1 MKLPFLNTA
10 APRDFP
16 PGTVDAMT
24 GAIQLVQ
31 GPTKV
36 SGGGRREG
44 ARGGGKRERE
54 RERKLAS
61 KHKNNPKLTFHCVY
75 KCNAINGSVFQKSVR
90 KHV

>member
-1 MKLPFLNTA
+1 MLKLPFLNTA

-44 ARGGGKRERE
+44 ARGGERERE
-54 RERKLAS
+54 RERGNWLQNIKTTP
-61 KHKNNPKLTFHCVY
+61 N
-75 KCNAINGSVFQKSVR
+75 
-90 KHV
+90 